1 MDSKRVI
8 LLRVYLL
15 YAVMLLFGAA
25 IIGRIVYIQFWKGEQ
40 VLAKSLE
47 QEFKVFSIEA
57 LRGNILSDD
66 GSLLATSIPI
76 FEVRMDVGSPNI
88 EQITFDR
95 EVDSLAICLSGLFT
109 ETSKNEYLTELR
121 NARREGNRYML
132 IKNKVTYEE
141 LKQLRNF
148 PIIRR
153 GKFKGGLILVQH
165 DRREKPFKE
174 LASRTIGYTNP
185 VENLFVGLEG
195 AYHDQLK
202 GTEGKQL
209 RRKINHGDW
218 KPVFDANEL
227 EPQNG
232 RDVVTCIDI
241 IIQDV
246 AEGALRRNLTE
257 NNAKQ
262 GCAILM
268 EVETGQIKAIAN
280 LVRDDNTGEYNETYN
295 YAVAESV
302 EPGST
307 FKLASILALL
317 DENKV
322 TINDHL
328 YIGNGQT
335 MYHNRV
341 MKDVHGIRDG
351 NITVAEAFEQS
362 SNVGISKLVYNAYK
376 NNPEAYINK
385 LYSFGINKPLG
396 IELAG
401 EAKPYIKHPSD
412 KQNWYGTSLPW
423 MSIGYELTI
432 TPLQM
437 LTFYN
442 AVANDGRMVK
452 PMFVKE
458 IRQGGVAVS
467 TIEPVILNEAIAS
480 KQAIALAKQLLE
492 RVVERG
498 TGKSMNK
505 SPFKIAG
512 KTGTAQ
518 IASGKAGY
526 NKTNYNAS
534 FVGYFPANNPKYSC
548 IVVVNNP
555 SMGKI
560 YGGAVAAPV
569 FKEIADKIYATH
581 LDIHDNE
588 LKKDTVPDS
597 IPMYHGPAYFED
609 IHEMYSGLGIKTD
622 DRAFKNEWITSKS
635 MPYNVLFESFKSYPD
650 SMPDFSGMTL
660 KDAVYLIEQMGLKP
674 EIHGNGQVVW
684 QSIPSGSPKI
694 PGQIIELKLNN
705 L

>member
-1 MDSKRVI
+1 
-8 LLRVYLL
+8 
-15 YAVMLLFGAA
+15 MLLFGIA
-25 IIGRIVYIQFWKGEQ
+25 IFARLVYIQFWKGDQ
-40 VLAKSLE
+40 LLAQAME
-47 QEFKVFSIEA
+47 QEFKVFSVEA

-66 GSLLATSIPI
+66 GSLLATSTPI

-88 EQITFDR
+88 DQSTFDR
-95 EVDSLAICLSGLFT
+95 EVDSLAVCLSKLFS
-109 ETSKNEYLTELR
+109 ETPKNEYLAELR
-121 NARREGNRYML
+121 DGRREGNRYL
-132 IKNKVTYEE
+132 LLKNKVAYEE

-148 PIIRR
+148 PIIRK
-153 GKFKGGLILVQH
+153 GKYKGGLILVQH

-174 LASRTIGYTNP
+174 LASRTIGYTNS
-185 VENLFVGLEG
+185 VENLFVGIEG
-195 AYHDQLK
+195 AYQDQLK

-218 KPVFDANEL
+218 KPIFDANEL

-232 RDVVTCIDI
+232 KDVVTCIDI
-241 IIQDV
+241 AIQDV

-257 NNAKQ
+257 NDAQQ

-280 LVRDDNTGEYNETYN
+280 LVRDDKNGEYNETYN

-317 DENKV
+317 DDHKV
-322 TINDHL
+322 TIYDHL
-328 YIGNGQT
+328 NIGNGQT

-351 NITVAEAFEQS
+351 NITVAEAFEHS
-362 SNVGISKLVYNAYK
+362 SNVGISKLVYKAYSA
-376 NNPEAYINK
+376 NPEAYINK

-401 EAKPYIKHPSD
+401 EGIPYIKHPSD
-412 KQNWYGTSLPW
+412 KEHWYGTSLPW

-432 TPLQM
+432 TPLQI

-442 AVANDGRMVK
+442 AVANNGKMVK

-458 IRQGGVAVS
+458 IRQGGVLVS
-467 TIEPVILNEAIAS
+467 KIEPVVMNEAIAS
-480 KQAIALAKQLLE
+480 KQAIDFAKKLLE
-492 RVVERG
+492 GVVERG
-498 TGKSMNK
+498 TGKAMKK

-518 IASGKAGY
+518 IASGSAGY

-560 YGGAVAAPV
+560 YGGAVAGPV
-569 FKEIADKIYATH
+569 FQEIADKIYATRIN
-581 LDIHDNE
+581 IHDDQ
-588 LKKDTVPDS
+588 LMKDTVPDS
-597 IPMYHGPAYFED
+597 IPSYHGPAYFED
-609 IHEMYSGLGIKTD
+609 IHALYARLGIKTD
-622 DRAFKNEWITSKS
+622 DRTFKNEWIVSES
-635 MPYNVLFESFKSYPD
+635 MPYNVKLESFKSYPD
-650 SMPDFSGMTL
+650 SMPNFTGMTV
-660 KDAVYLIEQMGLKP
+660 KDAVYLMEQMGLKP

-694 PGQIIELKLNN
+694 PGQIIALKLNN

>member
-1 MDSKRVI
+1 MDSKKVI
-8 LLRVYLL
+8 IWRVYILTAL
-15 YAVMLLFGAA
+15 MWVFGLA
-25 IIGRIVYIQFWKGEQ
+25 IIGRIFYIQQVKGTQ
-40 VLAKSLE
+40 ILAKSLE
-47 QEFKVFSIEA
+47 QEFKIFTIDA

-88 EQITFDR
+88 DQETFDR
-95 EVDSLAICLSGLFT
+95 EVDELASKLHDLFKDK
-109 ETSKNEYLTELR
+109 SKLEFLAELKGG
-121 NARREGNRYML
+121 RRENNRFLL
-132 IKNKVTYEE
+132 IHNKVTYED
-141 LKQLRNF
+141 LKQLKKF
-148 PIIRR
+148 PILKK
-153 GKFKGGLILVQH
+153 GKYKGGLILVQH
-165 DRREKPFKE
+165 DKREKPFQE
-174 LASRTIGYTNP
+174 LASRTIGYQNS
-185 VENLFVGLEG
+185 VEDLFVGIEG

-202 GTEGKQL
+202 GIEGKQL

-227 EPQNG
+227 DPQNG
-232 RDVVTCIDI
+232 KDIMTSIDI

-268 EVETGQIKAIAN
+268 EVATGQIKAIAN
-280 LVRDDNTGEYNETYN
+280 LVRDDKSGEYFETYN

-307 FKLASILALL
+307 FKLASMLALL
-317 DENKV
+317 DDKKV
-322 TINDHL
+322 GINDRL

-335 MYHNRV
+335 TYHNRV

-362 SNVGISKLVYNAYK
+362 SNVGISKLVTTAYR
-376 NNPEAYINK
+376 NNPEDFINK
-385 LYSFGINKPLG
+385 LYSFGINKPLN
-396 IELAG
+396 IELQG
-401 EAKPYIKHPSD
+401 EGKPYIKHPSD
-412 KQNWYGTSLPW
+412 KEHWYGTSLPW

-432 TPLQM
+432 TPLQI

-442 AVANDGRMVK
+442 AVANDGKMVK

-458 IRQGGVAVS
+458 IRQGGVSIS
-467 TIEPVILNEAIAS
+467 TIEPVVLNEAIAS

-492 RVVERG
+492 GVVEHG
-498 TGKSMNK
+498 TGKSLKNNLYK
-505 SPFKIAG
+505 VAG

-518 IASGKAGY
+518 IASGSAGY

-534 FVGYFPANNPKYSC
+534 FVGYFPANNPKFSC

-581 LDIHDNE
+581 LDIHSNE
-588 LKKDTVPDS
+588 LKKDTIPDS
-597 IPMYHGPAYFED
+597 IPSYRGPAYFED
-609 IHEMYSGLGIKTD
+609 IHDLYAQLNINLD
-622 DRAFKNEWITSKS
+622 NRAANNEWVVSQRTPNNIKLET
-635 MPYNVLFESFKSYPD
+635 FQSYPD
-650 SMPDFSGMTL
+650 SIPDFTGMTV

-674 EIHGNGQVVW
+674 EFEGNGQVVS
-684 QSIPSGSPKI
+684 QSVPSGSPRIK
-694 PGQIIELKLNN
+694 GQIIALKMDN

>member
-25 IIGRIVYIQFWKGEQ
+25 IIGRIAYIQFWKGEQ

-47 QEFKVFSIEA
+47 QEFRVFSIEA

-66 GSLLATSIPI
+66 GTLLATSIPI

-95 EVDSLAICLSGLFT
+95 EVDSLAICLSKLFS

-141 LKQLRNF
+141 LKQLRDF
-148 PIIRR
+148 PIIRK
-153 GKFKGGLILVQH
+153 GKYKGGLILVQH

-174 LASRTIGYTNP
+174 LASRTIGYTNS
-185 VENLFVGLEG
+185 VENLFVGIEG
-195 AYHDQLK
+195 AYQDQLK

-232 RDVVTCIDI
+232 KDVVTCIDI

-280 LVRDDNTGEYNETYN
+280 LVRDDKTGEYNETYN

-317 DENKV
+317 DDNKV
-322 TINDHL
+322 SINDHL

-412 KQNWYGTSLPW
+412 KEN
-423 MSIGYELTI
+423 
-432 TPLQM
+432 
-437 LTFYN
+437 
-442 AVANDGRMVK
+442 
-452 PMFVKE
+452 
-458 IRQGGVAVS
+458 
-467 TIEPVILNEAIAS
+467 
-480 KQAIALAKQLLE
+480 
-492 RVVERG
+492 
-498 TGKSMNK
+498 
-505 SPFKIAG
+505 
-512 KTGTAQ
+512 
-518 IASGKAGY
+518 
-526 NKTNYNAS
+526 
-534 FVGYFPANNPKYSC
+534 C
-548 IVVVNNP
+548 
-555 SMGKI
+555 
-560 YGGAVAAPV
+560 
-569 FKEIADKIYATH
+569 
-581 LDIHDNE
+581 
-588 LKKDTVPDS
+588 TVP
-597 IPMYHGPAYFED
+597 AY
-609 IHEMYSGLGIKTD
+609 
-622 DRAFKNEWITSKS
+622 
-635 MPYNVLFESFKSYPD
+635 
-650 SMPDFSGMTL
+650 
-660 KDAVYLIEQMGLKP
+660 
-674 EIHGNGQVVW
+674 
-684 QSIPSGSPKI
+684 
-694 PGQIIELKLNN
+694 PGCR
-705 L
+705 